1 MKNLVAI
8 LNLVLVFFAIL
19 TAYFLASQLFKGSRG
34 KIEEILCYFDDKYRK
49 RFFNRRL
56 NSIYKEKTKS
66 KVLDKLDEIMY
77 LSGIRNHFKCM
88 TSEIF
93 VFFILIVS
101 LILSFVVFKI
111 YKSFIFS
118 LIAFFSVQIISYAV
132 LKEMMRINFDRID
145 NSIMFFIS
153 SLKNNA
159 AIKNNIIFMMEESTS
174 RLKEPL
180 KTYNMDFIRDVK
192 MGIPMKKAFD
202 NYINKIENIRLK
214 NILKNLYIC
223 SLNNANYSKL
233 LDKTRIVIKNYY
245 EGKEKRRRKVIGAQ
259 ISIAV
264 IIFVAGI
271 ILNAL
276 SGITNNFYALLMKT
290 TVGQIIVAYM
300 VCVLVFAAYECI
312 TLKKFNY

>member
-1 MKNLVAI
+1 M
-8 LNLVLVFFAIL
+8 
-19 TAYFLASQLFKGSRG
+19 AYFLASKLFKDSRG
-34 KIEEILCYFDDKYRK
+34 KIEKILCYFDDKYRK
-49 RFFNRRL
+49 RFFDRRI
-56 NSIYKEKTKS
+56 NSIYKEKTKN

-77 LSGIRNHFKCM
+77 LSGIRNHFKYM
-88 TSEIF
+88 TSEVF
-93 VFFILIVS
+93 VFFIFALS
-101 LILSFVVFKI
+101 LILFSVVFKI
-111 YKSFIFS
+111 YNSFILS
-118 LIAFFSVQIISYAV
+118 SIAFFSVPIISYAV

-159 AIKNNIIFMMEESTS
+159 AIKNNIIFMMEESTL

-180 KTYNMDFIRDVK
+180 KTYNVDFIRDVK
-192 MGIPMKKAFD
+192 MGIPMQKAFN
-202 NYINKIENIRLK
+202 NYINKVENIRLK
-214 NILKNLYIC
+214 NILKNLCIC

-276 SGITNNFYALLMKT
+276 SRITNNFYVLLMKT

-300 VCVLVFAAYECI
+300 VCVLVFSAYECI